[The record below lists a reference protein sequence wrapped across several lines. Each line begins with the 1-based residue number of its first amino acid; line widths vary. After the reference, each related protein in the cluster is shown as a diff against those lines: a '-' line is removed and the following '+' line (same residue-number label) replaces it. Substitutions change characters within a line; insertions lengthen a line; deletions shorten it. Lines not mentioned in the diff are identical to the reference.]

1 MNYKKDKLFSRK
13 LENSKQVITGLSHKI
28 PGRLAISFEDMKK
41 GRGSQWEKQNGSQ
54 KKSK

>member
-28 PGRLAISFEDMKK
+28 LGRLTTLFEDMKK
-41 GRGSQWEKQNGSQ
+41 GRGSQWEKQNGPQ